1 MRPSHRDKAALA
13 GLLLGC
19 GLVSAAMAPAAQ
31 AAEVTAP
38 SSSASTDVTA
48 PTSPSDGS
56 TYGPVP
62 DGGPLAADDDPL
74 PVPSLVHGAGPDVP
88 APTPAPAAPRPAAKV
103 APAFGLPVHGYYLSA
118 RFDERGSH
126 WGGGRHTGLDFVV
139 PSGTPVHVV
148 AAGRVAEAGWSGP
161 YGRSVVVTHADG
173 TQTRYAH
180 MSSIGV
186 EVGERV
192 AVGATLGRSGATGN
206 VTGAHLHLEVI
217 VGGTPIDPVTWLR
230 RHGVHA

>member
-1 MRPSHRDKAALA
+1 VRPSHRDKAAVA

-19 GLVSAAMAPAAQ
+19 GLVSAAMAPSAQ
-31 AAEVTAP
+31 AAEPTP
-38 SSSASTDVTA
+38 P
-48 PTSPSDGS
+48 PTSAGSEASDPAASADGS
-56 TYGPVP
+56 TYGPVSE
-62 DGGPLAADDDPL
+62 GGPLAADDDPL
-74 PVPSLVHGAGPDVP
+74 PIPPLAHGSTP
-88 APTPAPAAPRPAAKV
+88 AASASAPAAPRPAV
-103 APAFGLPVHGYYLSA
+103 AVTPAFGLPVHGYYLSA

-148 AAGRVAEAGWSGP
+148 EAGRVADAGWAGP

-217 VGGTPIDPVTWLR
+217 VGGTPIDPFAWLK
-230 RHGVHA
+230 RHGVRA

>member
-1 MRPSHRDKAALA
+1 MRPSHRDKAAVA

-19 GLVSAAMAPAAQ
+19 GLVSAAMAPSAQ
-31 AAEVTAP
+31 AAAPAPP
-38 SSSASTDVTA
+38 SSSADSEA
-48 PTSPSDGS
+48 SDPAASAGGS
-56 TYGPVP
+56 TYGPVVA
-62 DGGPLAADDDPL
+62 GGPLAADDDPL
-74 PVPSLVHGAGPDVP
+74 PIPPLVDGATP
-88 APTPAPAAPRPAAKV
+88 AAPALAPAAPRRVVVV

-148 AAGRVAEAGWSGP
+148 EAGRVAEAGWAGP

-180 MSSIGV
+180 LSSIGV

-217 VGGTPIDPVTWLR
+217 VGGTPIDPFAWLK
-230 RHGVHA
+230 RHGVRA

>member
-1 MRPSHRDKAALA
+1 VRPSHRDKAAVA

-19 GLVSAAMAPAAQ
+19 GLVSAAMAPSAQ
-31 AAEVTAP
+31 AAEPAP
-38 SSSASTDVTA
+38 PSTSAGSEA
-48 PTSPSDGS
+48 SDPAASAGGS
-56 TYGPVP
+56 TYGPVVA
-62 DGGPLAADDDPL
+62 GGPLAADDDPL
-74 PVPSLVHGAGPDVP
+74 PIPPLVDGATP
-88 APTPAPAAPRPAAKV
+88 AAPALAPAAPRRVVVV

-148 AAGRVAEAGWSGP
+148 EAGRVAEAGWAGP

-217 VGGTPIDPVTWLR
+217 VGGTPIDPFAWLK
-230 RHGVHA
+230 RHGVRA

>member
-1 MRPSHRDKAALA
+1 VRPSPRDKVVVA

-19 GLVSAAMAPAAQ
+19 GLLSAAMAPSAQ
-31 AAEVTAP
+31 AAEPSVPSSWPAP
-38 SSSASTDVTA
+38 SAYA
-48 PTSPSDGS
+48 PGLAAPPDGS
-56 TYGPVP
+56 AYGPVAE
-62 DGGPLAADDDPL
+62 GGPLAVDDDPL
-74 PVPSLVHGAGPDVP
+74 PLPSLVHGAATAAP
-88 APTPAPAAPRPAAKV
+88 ATAPAAPPAVVAV
-103 APAFGLPVHGYYLSA
+103 APAFVLPVHGYYLSA
-118 RFDERGSH
+118 RFGERGSR
-126 WGGGRHTGLDFVV
+126 WGGGWHTGLDFVV

-148 AAGRVAEAGWSGP
+148 AAGRVAEAGWAGP

-180 MSSIGV
+180 LSSIGV

-206 VTGAHLHLEVI
+206 VTGAHLHLEVL
-217 VGGTPIDPVTWLR
+217 VGGTPIDPFAWLA